1 MNNEDY
7 SKYTY
12 TTSRSSHKAKNTGS
26 VETTNTPKSFI
37 DQLNSTKQSLEK
49 NFGILDSD
57 GYSSV
62 VDSDSNLSSTFSRM
76 TLFNTPS
83 PELLSF
89 TNDYTSKH
97 HSQTSFSNPET
108 FHNNTEVS
116 ASSYFPRTD
125 YLKRTTNVESSPE
138 KSRKKPWDDDQ
149 SRNTIVSPFE
159 RYKLDTE
166 KQRVENEKLLNELQE
181 TRNSKIKHIAQYQTE
196 KKEWTDKNRA
206 LEDKLH
212 LAEITKNEKEEA
224 LRKQKSLYEIQRG
237 QYEDRIERYFIDL
250 I

>member
-1 MNNEDY
+1 MNHDDY

-12 TTSRSSHKAKNTGS
+12 STSRSSHNAKNIGS
-26 VETTNTPKSFI
+26 VEKTNTPKSFI

-49 NFGILDSD
+49 NFGILGSD

-62 VDSDSNLSSTFSRM
+62 ADTDSNLSSTFSRM

-83 PELLSF
+83 PQLQSF

-108 FHNNTEVS
+108 LHNTEVS

-125 YLKRTTNVESSPE
+125 YLTKRTTNVESSPE
-138 KSRKKPWDDDQ
+138 KSRKMPWDDDQ
-149 SRNTIVSPFE
+149 SRKTIVSPFE

-212 LAEITKNEKEEA
+212 LAVITQSEKEEA

-237 QYEDRIERYFIDL
+237 QYEDRIERYFICV